1 MKKIRLIEVKSELG
15 AGTRG
20 ASLGPDAMRIAA
32 LNSSSTFYSSYE
44 SKEVP
49 NENELLW
56 SMNPTPNAKYIGG
69 IRTMYERISASISE
83 ELNAGT
89 FPFVIAGD
97 HSSAGG
103 TIAGIKAAY
112 PNKRLGVVWV
122 DAHADL
128 HTPFT
133 TPSGNVH
140 GMPLAVSLGEDNLDC
155 AMNPVSVEEKEHW
168 DAMKNTG
175 GGSPKIEAQDLVF
188 IGVRDTEEPENY
200 LLSKREIKNF
210 TVAESRELGME
221 TMAEKALGMLS
232 DCDMIYVSFDVDSLD
247 SSISMGTGTPV
258 KNGFTVSEM
267 DVILSTLVASPK
279 LVCFEVVEVNPT
291 LDNQCNRMAEEA
303 LKLSERVIRIIEK

>member
-279 LVCFEVVEVNPT
+279 LVCFEVVEVNPK